1 MLLWITADDYE
12 LLLITRDAWRR
23 WLHLQTVDLQTVK
36 SFSLGLLNAVQHFS
50 LSSKTETHFKLV
62 LLEGLV
68 PRIHQG
74 KKTTASKIKTRSL

>member
-1 MLLWITADDYE
+1 M
-12 LLLITRDAWRR
+12 RDEWRR

-36 SFSLGLLNAVQHFS
+36 SFSLGLLNAVQHFR

-68 PRIHQG
+68 PLIHQR
-74 KKTTASKIKTRSL
+74 KKTAASKIKTMRL